1 MANEITNRPK
11 MKMSDLLAC
20 NAVKSLATN
29 LHLSEKQI
37 MRANA
42 SALQLTDNPTLQKC
56 DPFSLIKYCYSTA
69 RYSFTRD
76 DAIYPVPYGGKV
88 QAQMGYQGY
97 RELAMRTGK
106 FSKIDC
112 IEVKDCDSVTTDDD
126 GEPVVTFEKD
136 YLKRLEAKRIGFYAY
151 AKNAEGKVIKSLFW
165 TDAMAQKHGKK
176 YSKTYG
182 SLWGNADDFPKM
194 AKKTL
199 IKQLVKDLD
208 LSEEVNMAVKED
220 QIVYGKEGEKD
231 TYADNP
237 KNITEVFDATE
248 QQEEKRST
256 VRNVNIFPPKKE
268 DTEAVE
274 QVAEE
279 APQSPTP
286 SDEAEQDA
294 YDFVG
299 NLIDGNN

>member
-1 MANEITNRPK
+1 MANEITSRPK
-11 MKMSDLLAC
+11 AKMSDLLAC
-20 NAVKSLATN
+20 NAVKSLAAN
-29 LHLSEKQI
+29 LHLSDKQI

-76 DAIYPVPYGGKV
+76 DAMYPVPYGGKV
-88 QAQMGYQGY
+88 QAQMGYQGF

-106 FSKIDC
+106 FSKVDC
-112 IEVKDCDSVTTDDD
+112 VEVKDCDSVETDDD
-126 GEPVVTFEKD
+126 GEPAVTFEKD
-136 YLKRLEAKRIGFYAY
+136 YLKRMGAKRIGFYAY
-151 AKNAEGKVIKSLFW
+151 ARNNDGKVIKSIFW
-165 TDAMAQKHGKK
+165 TDEMCQKHGKK

-208 LSEEVNMAVKED
+208 LSEEVNNAVKED
-220 QIVYGKEGEKD
+220 QIVYGKQGEKD

-237 KNITEVFDATE
+237 KNDYTEVFDATE
-248 QQEEKRST
+248 QQEEKKST
-256 VRNVNIFPPKKE
+256 VKNVNIFPAKKE
-268 DTEAVE
+268 ETTAV
-274 QVAEE
+274 EE
-279 APQSPTP
+279 APQEVPQGEDP
-286 SDEAEQDA
+286 
-294 YDFVG
+294 YDFMDG
-299 NLIDGNN
+299 IIDGNN